1 MSPRLT
7 LERIDEI
14 PNNSRVCHYDE
25 LSKDAKEEFPTLAR
39 SEGGSVERSIADGF
53 QECNLVKYTDYYEIS
68 VR

>member
-14 PNNSRVCHYDE
+14 PSDSRVCHYDE
-25 LSKDAKEEFPTLAR
+25 LSEDAKEEFPTLTG
-39 SEGGSVERSIADGF
+39 SEGGSVERSIADSF
-53 QECNLVKYTDYYEIS
+53 QECNLVKDTDYYEVS